1 MTKTSKFRI
10 AKGWLVGS
18 AFTLLSA
25 APALAQEGKAAKDKS
40 ALDSYL
46 LDGGPLTI
54 FIVAVGLLSLISL
67 TVFNFMNLTR
77 SKFAPDDLKAA
88 LLDHTRIPF

>member
-1 MTKTSKFRI
+1 MTMTSKFSI

-25 APALAQEGKAAKDKS
+25 APALAQEAEKAGKDKS

-46 LDGGPLTI
+46 IDGGPLTI
-54 FIVAVGLLSLISL
+54 FIVAIGLLSLISL
-67 TVFNFMNLTR
+67 TVFNFMNLT
-77 SKFAPDDLKAA
+77 KG
-88 LLDHTRIPF
+88 